1 MEKPTDVI
9 KRSNFWANLFK
20 TPTEKE
26 DLETVLKSMPPFEKL
41 STKYIQLLT
50 KIVHN
55 RVYTANEY
63 IFYEG
68 DPGVALYILLDGEV
82 NIFQNNGEEKI
93 NDLVTLSRGDFFG
106 ELALIDGDVRSASA
120 VAAKDST
127 IAVIFKPDLD
137 QFIEQ
142 HPKRGIKILA
152 GISAIIATRL
162 RAVNRDYMDL
172 VNKTNN

>member
-1 MEKPTDVI
+1 MDNPSDVI

-26 DLETVLKSMPPFEKL
+26 DLETVLKSMPPFQKL
-41 STKYIQLLT
+41 STKYIQLLSN
-50 KIVHN
+50 IIHN
-55 RVYTANEY
+55 RVYTENEY

-68 DPGVALYILLDGEV
+68 DPGVALYIILDGEIK
-82 NIFQNNGEEKI
+82 IFQNNGEDKI
-93 NDLVTLSRGDFFG
+93 NNLVTLVRGDFFG

-120 VAAKDST
+120 VAVKDST
-127 IAVIFKPDLD
+127 IAVIFKPDLY

-152 GISAIIATRL
+152 GISEIIATRL
-162 RAVNRDYMDL
+162 RIVNKDYIDL
-172 VNKTNN
+172 VNKMNI